1 MNLPHRTE
9 YASTADIMTDTSINY
24 GAIVQLLDT
33 EIGAIMLGEKDMD
46 SGLKAAN
53 NQLKKLLR

>member
-1 MNLPHRTE
+1 MPSRRENLPVLKLLPPH
-9 YASTADIMTDTSINY
+9 SINY